1 MLAIIAFFITSKNL
15 TVFLT
20 KFYIVCSFV
29 LIFLQKINSCN
40 IKKYV
45 HILLLLLSQF
55 VVSQNDSILKG
66 KIIVETNDNDGITI
80 VNISNKTN
88 TISGNGGYFKIKA
101 KVNDTI
107 MFSAIHL
114 VGKKHIVTKKDY
126 GKDLLFIKLEIYTRH
141 IKEIMIT
148 NADGITAESLGLVPK
163 GQKRYTPAER
173 RVKTAGD
180 WSGTGIDGALL
191 SLDPLL
197 NAISGRT
204 KQLKAEL
211 EVERKEFL
219 QNKINANFDTEF
231 IPEEYAEGYV
241 FYIVEDS
248 EIKAAAKAKNKTLL
262 NFRMSAL
269 AIDFLKLKNLQP
281 YYPKPVETEK
291 IIEEK
296 TKTSTIPLENKAT
309 TEEVNPKIEPKKDE

>member
-1 MLAIIAFFITSKNL
+1 VQNNLKN
-15 TVFLT
+15 
-20 KFYIVCSFV
+20 Y
-29 LIFLQKINSCN
+29 LQ
-40 IKKYV
+40 
-45 HILLLLLSQF
+45 ILFLLLSQF
-55 VVSQNDSILKG
+55 MVSQNDSIIKG

-114 VGKKHIVTKKDY
+114 VGKKHIVTKKDF
-126 GKDLLFIKLEIYTRH
+126 GKDLLFIKLDIYTRH
-141 IKEIMIT
+141 IKEIMVT
-148 NADGITAESLGLVPK
+148 NADDLNAESLGLVPK
-163 GQKRYTPAER
+163 GQKKYTPAER

-191 SLDPLL
+191 SLDPLI

-204 KQLKAEL
+204 KKLKAEL

-219 QNKINANFDTEF
+219 QSKINANFDSEF
-231 IPEEYAEGYV
+231 IMNQLHIPEEYVEGYV
-241 FYIVEDS
+241 FYIVEDA
-248 EIKAAAKAKNKTLL
+248 ELKAAAKAKNKTLIT
-262 NFRMSAL
+262 FRMSAL
-269 AIDFLKLKNLQP
+269 AVEYLKLKNLQP

-291 IIEEK
+291 KVEKKTENTTNYQEEK
-296 TKTSTIPLENKAT
+296 SKNLEVKPET
-309 TEEVNPKIEPKKDE
+309 EPKKDE

>member
-1 MLAIIAFFITSKNL
+1 M
-15 TVFLT
+15 
-20 KFYIVCSFV
+20 VCDFV
-29 LIFLQKINSCN
+29 LIFLHKINSCI
-40 IKKYV
+40 IKKYLL
-45 HILLLLLSQF
+45 ILLLTLSQV
-55 VVSQNDSILKG
+55 VVSQNDSIIKG
-66 KIIVETNDNDGITI
+66 KIVVETNDNEGITI

-107 MFSAIHL
+107 MFSALHL
-114 VGKKHIVTKKDY
+114 VAKKHVITKKDF
-126 GKDLLFIKLEIYTRH
+126 GKDLLFIKLDIYTKH
-141 IKEIMIT
+141 IKEIMVT
-148 NADGITAESLGLVPK
+148 NADDITAESLGLVPK

-173 RVKTAGD
+173 RLKTAGD

-231 IPEEYAEGYV
+231 ITNQLHIPEEYAEGYV
-241 FYIVEDS
+241 FYIVEDA
-248 EIKAAAKAKNKTLL
+248 ELKAAAKAKNKTLIT
-262 NFRMSAL
+262 FRMSAL
-269 AIDFLKLKNLQP
+269 AVDYLKLKNLQP
-281 YYPKPVETEK
+281 YYPKIVETK
-291 IIEEK
+291 KSEEN
-296 TKTSTIPLENKAT
+296 TENLT
-309 TEEVNPKIEPKKDE
+309 VPKPEIEPKKDE

>member
-1 MLAIIAFFITSKNL
+1 MKNYL
-15 TVFLT
+15 QIVFL
-20 KFYIVCSFV
+20 
-29 LIFLQKINSCN
+29 
-40 IKKYV
+40 
-45 HILLLLLSQF
+45 LLTQL
-55 VVSQNDSILKG
+55 VVSQNDSIIKG
-66 KIIVETNDNDGITI
+66 KIIVETNDNEGITI

-114 VGKKHIVTKKDY
+114 VGKKHIVTKKDF
-126 GKDLLFIKLEIYTRH
+126 GKDLLFIKLDIYTRH

-148 NADGITAESLGLVPK
+148 NADNITAESLGLVPK
-163 GQKRYTPAER
+163 GQKKYTPAER

-219 QNKINANFDTEF
+219 QSKINANFDSEF
-231 IPEEYAEGYV
+231 IMNQLHIPEEYVEGFV
-241 FYIVEDS
+241 FYIVEDT
-248 EIKAAAKAKNKTLL
+248 ELKAAAKAKNKTLIT
-262 NFRMSAL
+262 FRMSAL
-269 AIDFLKLKNLQP
+269 AVDYLKLKNLQP
-281 YYPKPVETEK
+281 YYPKP
-291 IIEEK
+291 
-296 TKTSTIPLENKAT
+296 
-309 TEEVNPKIEPKKDE
+309 EEVDKKTEGKPEDQIQPKPETEPKKDE

>member
-1 MLAIIAFFITSKNL
+1 LRTIT
-15 TVFLT
+15 
-20 KFYIVCSFV
+20 
-29 LIFLQKINSCN
+29 Q
-40 IKKYV
+40 
-45 HILLLLLSQF
+45 ILLLLFTQF
-55 VVSQNDSILKG
+55 VVSQNDSIIKG

-114 VGKKHIVTKKDY
+114 VGKKHIITKKDF
-126 GKDLLFIKLEIYTRH
+126 GKDLLFIKLDIYTRH
-141 IKEIMIT
+141 IKEIMVT
-148 NADGITAESLGLVPK
+148 NADDITAESLGLVPK
-163 GQKRYTPAER
+163 GQKKYTPAER

-191 SLDPLL
+191 SLDPLF

-219 QNKINANFDTEF
+219 QYKINTNFDSEYIMNQLH
-231 IPEEYAEGYV
+231 IPEEYVQGFV
-241 FYIVEDS
+241 FYIVED
-248 EIKAAAKAKNKTLL
+248 EELKAAAKAKNKTLIS
-262 NFRMSAL
+262 FRMSAL
-269 AIDFLKLKNLQP
+269 AVDFLKLKNLQP
-281 YYPKPVETEK
+281 YYPKPVEPEK
-291 IIEEK
+291 
-296 TKTSTIPLENKAT
+296 N
-309 TEEVNPKIEPKKDE
+309 TEENSIPKTESEPKKNE

>member
-1 MLAIIAFFITSKNL
+1 LKLKAQNKL
-15 TVFLT
+15 
-20 KFYIVCSFV
+20 
-29 LIFLQKINSCN
+29 
-40 IKKYV
+40 KKHL
-45 HILLLLLSQF
+45 HILFLLLSQF
-55 VVSQNDSILKG
+55 GISQNDSIIKG

-114 VGKKHIVTKKDY
+114 VGKKHIVTKKDF
-126 GKDLLFIKLEIYTRH
+126 GKDLLFIKLDIYTRH
-141 IKEIMIT
+141 IKEIMVT
-148 NADGITAESLGLVPK
+148 NADDLNAESLGLVPK
-163 GQKRYTPAER
+163 GQKKYTPAER

-191 SLDPLL
+191 SLDPLI

-204 KQLKAEL
+204 KKLKAEL

-219 QNKINANFDTEF
+219 QSKINANFDSEF
-231 IPEEYAEGYV
+231 IMNQLHIPEEYVEGYV
-241 FYIVEDS
+241 FYIVEDA
-248 EIKAAAKAKNKTLL
+248 ELKAAAKAKNKTLIT
-262 NFRMSAL
+262 FRMSAL
-269 AIDFLKLKNLQP
+269 AVEYLKLKNLQP

-291 IIEEK
+291 KVEKKTENTTNYQEEK
-296 TKTSTIPLENKAT
+296 SKNLEVKPET
-309 TEEVNPKIEPKKDE
+309 EPKKDE